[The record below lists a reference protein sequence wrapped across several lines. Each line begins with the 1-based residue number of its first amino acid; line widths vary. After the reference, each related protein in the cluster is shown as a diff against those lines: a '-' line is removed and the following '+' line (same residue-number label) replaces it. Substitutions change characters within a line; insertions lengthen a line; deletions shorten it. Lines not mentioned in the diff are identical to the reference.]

1 MEELTCNFEVE
12 FKTSLCKK
20 RIWEMQIEINDL
32 QIFLWWRAKVMKYL
46 HVPCVQDASYPAR
59 QKGQKCI
66 PYYTYHLLS
75 TQLQIWE
82 SVAYM
87 AFCTI
92 FYRSQDYLIN
102 LIQHL
107 NNQIIFHFSC
117 RQTSISSSSVL
128 SSVSSCSQP
137 TPYLLTPL
145 PLPGEV
151 KALCLTIRDGSG
163 Y

>member
-1 MEELTCNFEVE
+1 MTKWSVDFQNHLQHAHVIKELTRNFEVE

-20 RIWEMQIEINDL
+20 RIWEMQIVINDL

-46 HVPCVQDASYPAR
+46 HVPCVQDAPYPAR

-107 NNQIIFHFSC
+107 KHQTRFFSC
-117 RQTSISSSSVL
+117 RHTSTCPKSVL
-128 SSVSSCSQP
+128 YLS
-137 TPYLLTPL
+137 YLLYSCR
-145 PLPGEV
+145 
-151 KALCLTIRDGSG
+151 AA
-163 Y
+163 